1 MEYERKTG
9 IKADSQV
16 LGLSNWEAGVA
27 LAETEKHVKGA
38 SAG

>member
-1 MEYERKTG
+1 MEYEKKTG

-16 LGLSNWEAGVA
+16 LGLSNCEAA
-27 LAETEKHVKGA
+27 LAETEKRAKGA